1 VAIGTQGYQVR
12 LGIYLSL
19 VLRERLDVVDLDVAV
34 RVVLAIGLV
43 EIEAADCASRNAS
56 KGGRSGGRGRPA
68 RSGAEGVRDIKDL
81 LKSLTDDVLSGEVER
96 ATTIAANQLLNTA
109 LRAIELE
116 RKWKELGE
124 IEERLSALE
133 GARQGVSRWG

>member
-1 VAIGTQGYQVR
+1 MSVCSAIKGNGAR
-12 LGIYLSL
+12 CRARAMKGSEWCFNHHPDHSD
-19 VLRERLDVVDLDVAV
+19 ER
-34 RVVLAIGLV
+34 R
-43 EIEAADCASRNAS
+43 RNAS

-68 RSGAEGVRDIKDL
+68 KSGAEGVQDIKDL
-81 LKSLTDDVLSGEVER
+81 LKNLTDDVLSGEVER
-96 ATTIAANQLLNTA
+96 ATAIAANQLLNTA